1 MELNR
6 EQIIKAL
13 EFCSSGGNCINCSED
28 AKNPRLSREG
38 CMAAQMRD
46 ALALITSQ
54 EQRIRELT
62 EENKRL
68 RDERDRYKRYY
79 LNHDYDRM
87 EADIR
92 ADTVRK
98 MQEKLHA
105 RKVSYGNI
113 TFRVVS
119 LDDIDQIAKEMLE
132 GEND

>member
-1 MELNR
+1 
-6 EQIIKAL
+6 
-13 EFCSSGGNCINCSED
+13 
-28 AKNPRLSREG
+28 
-38 CMAAQMRD
+38 MAAQMRD